1 MPSPPARLVARSR
14 LVWHIAGSLKD
25 FWSSDLNRA
34 TVGLVDPQPGELL
47 VDLGAG
53 LGPASVEAVGHI
65 GLTGGVIAVDPSRTM
80 RAVLRLRRLSHRGL
94 RGIEIADGTA
104 ESLPVE
110 AGSIDALW
118 AVNATHHFTHLD
130 RFATELSRALR
141 PGGRVVLVEE
151 DLHHQDHPLTQAAGT
166 GRHGP
171 HAIDVDALMELFAGA
186 GLAEATST
194 YRTLAGTPAT
204 VITTTKPA

>member
-1 MPSPPARLVARSR
+1 MLSPPARLVARSR

-34 TVGLVDPQPGELL
+34 TVGLVDPRPGELL

-94 RGIEIADGTA
+94 RRIEIADGAA

-118 AVNATHHFTHLD
+118 AVNATHHFTALD

-151 DLHHQDHPLTQAAGT
+151 DLNHPDHPFTQAAGP

-171 HAIDVDALMELFAGA
+171 HAIDVDALLELFTGA
-186 GLAEATST
+186 GLTDATSV
-194 YRTLAGTPAT
+194 YRALAGVPAT
-204 VITTTKPA
+204 VITATKPA